1 MQSFEDD
8 NVKTALL
15 TDIPL
20 QLTLVVA
27 TCVIMLIEVSV
38 GQMLTG
44 GICLYTVLKLIFTP
58 RPWTH

>member
-1 MQSFEDD
+1 LQSFEDD
-8 NVKTALL
+8 NVKTALR

-38 GQMLTG
+38 GQLLTG
-44 GICLYTVLKLIFTP
+44 GLCLYIALKLIFTP
-58 RPWTH
+58 RPWIY

>member
-44 GICLYTVLKLIFTP
+44 GICLYAALKLIFTP